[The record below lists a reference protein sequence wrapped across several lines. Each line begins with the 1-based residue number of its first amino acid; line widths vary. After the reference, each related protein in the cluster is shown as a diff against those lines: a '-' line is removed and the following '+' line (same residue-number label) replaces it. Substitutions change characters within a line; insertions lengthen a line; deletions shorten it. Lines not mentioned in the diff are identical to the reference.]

1 MRSYRKRL
9 PHVFAFSS
17 CTLSFMSDPYEIGW
31 LFADLNAF
39 FASVEQELRPELRG
53 QPIGI
58 VPIEADTACCI
69 AASYQAK
76 AYGVKTGLRLDEALL
91 LCPHLIVVQARP
103 RLYVE
108 YHHLIVAAIER
119 CIPVQAVMSCDEF
132 ACQLMGRERHLRRA
146 VEIAYSIKAEL
157 RTVGSTLRCSI
168 GLAPNR
174 LLAKVAGDMTKPDG
188 LMIFE
193 RRHLPRALYGL
204 KLGDIPGIGGRME
217 ERVRAEGITTMRELC
232 ALPRE
237 RMHGIWGS
245 VLGDRLWHWFRGV
258 DFLEPAPK
266 PLQSLSRQHIL
277 PPDCRT
283 PERARG
289 IAVKLLHSTARKMR
303 RHGLWAGG
311 ISVRVGFYD
320 APVFEGSVRI
330 PLCQDAHTLQSHVT
344 VLWERVP
351 LRTPSDIAVVLT
363 HLDTAPLPD
372 LFASESHG
380 PDSRARATGALD
392 AMNARYGLNTVYL
405 GSIHDV
411 RRQAPTRIP
420 FGPPPPLEEFDDPAD
435 NVRKP
440 PTRYTLS
447 PEQLGRLAQKGKS
460 PR

>member
-9 PHVFAFSS
+9 PHVFAFPS

-58 VPIEADTACCI
+58 VPIEAETACCI

-132 ACQLMGRERHLRRA
+132 ACQLIGRERHLRRA
-146 VEIAYSIKAEL
+146 VDIAYSIKAEL

-217 ERVRAEGITTMRELC
+217 ERIRAEGITTMRELC

-237 RMHGIWGS
+237 RIHGIWGS

-258 DFLEPAPK
+258 DFPTPVPPLISIVFPASIYPLSVAPISGVMAPVWMRSAMVNRVLENFRMVTAGLGRTTGGRTAARRLPSGSCAFKSGCASSNLRLNLFAITSK
-266 PLQSLSRQHIL
+266 PVRSAFASKAMSACSNLPLRSNHHWPSGLPIISLTESSSNSSLIG
-277 PPDCRT
+277 CRND
-283 PERARG
+283 
-289 IAVKLLHSTARKMR
+289 MR
-303 RHGLWAGG
+303 R
-311 ISVRVGFYD
+311 S
-320 APVFEGSVRI
+320 
-330 PLCQDAHTLQSHVT
+330 
-344 VLWERVP
+344 
-351 LRTPSDIAVVLT
+351 
-363 HLDTAPLPD
+363 
-372 LFASESHG
+372 
-380 PDSRARATGALD
+380 
-392 AMNARYGLNTVYL
+392 
-405 GSIHDV
+405 
-411 RRQAPTRIP
+411 
-420 FGPPPPLEEFDDPAD
+420 
-435 NVRKP
+435 
-440 PTRYTLS
+440 
-447 PEQLGRLAQKGKS
+447 KS
-460 PR
+460 